1 MTLVGFDYFPLY
13 ISRFDLFCEGGPRVQ
28 GRVPGDGAGWDASRV
43 RILHRQVQHPGG
55 ELYALKRA
63 YQGAG
68 VFNPKKLRELPV
80 ASLEILI
87 DLLANFELQEVTE
100 EFLAGMKAEL
110 SEVIRNAKQPFDY
123 SEIEGVAE
131 YDAALV
137 QARRKRTA
145 AAAPAAAAA
154 APAAPAPAPA
164 AAAAPV
170 RVPTFNTWE
179 DGPME
184 TARRIWEWWRVCVW
198 KVSVFKYWPL
208 ALNFVADTPC
218 KRRAPGSS
226 GSFHSSRASSKLS
239 ATRPRR
245 RPSRHGCSRL

>member
-1 MTLVGFDYFPLY
+1 MCFVKVSPVSKAEFLAMGLAGVQVGYDYYTGKYNTL
-13 ISRFDLFCEGGPRVQ
+13 
-28 GRVPGDGAGWDASRV
+28 
-43 RILHRQVQHPGG
+43 GG

-87 DLLANFELQEVTE
+87 DLLANFGFPEVTE

-179 DGPME
+179 DDPME

-208 ALNFVADTPC
+208 ALRFVALVQT
-218 KRRAPGSS
+218 SS
-226 GSFHSSRASSKLS
+226 ARIERVFLQLKFILEIIGYSASEKTVE
-239 ATRPRR
+239 A
-245 RPSRHGCSRL
+245 RLFTLVNEGQYGH